1 MKALGWVNPA
11 QNFEKLPSPKPIKLQ
26 CTSDRKIEM
35 RCSDGFA
42 QTSSCSAMI
51 KIE

>member
-35 RCSDGFA
+35 RYSDGFA